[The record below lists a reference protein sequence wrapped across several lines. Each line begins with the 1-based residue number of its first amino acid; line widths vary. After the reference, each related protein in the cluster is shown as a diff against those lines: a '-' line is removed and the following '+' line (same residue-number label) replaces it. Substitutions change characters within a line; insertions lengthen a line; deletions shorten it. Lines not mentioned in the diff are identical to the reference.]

1 VTSPPDTPTLAS
13 LQARFGAALRSTG
26 ADADKAIGALAG
38 CIVDDGLAPASRVQ
52 VYRNNSRAMFEGALE
67 RTYPVLRRRVGEPY
81 FLGLAREYRVRHPSR
96 SGDLHW
102 IGRDFAPWL
111 EQHLAGSEYEWLA
124 DLARLEWACE
134 EALVSPRERALDA
147 SQLARVAPDTLADV
161 GLELQPCL
169 RVVRSDFPV
178 WSVWREN
185 QPGEAGNPVD
195 LSQGAQ
201 HVVVTC
207 GDEGLVLH
215 SLPADQFGFVAA
227 LAAGAPLGDAL
238 EASGLDVERL
248 PGVLAW
254 LFSDGLVVALA
265 EPGEGIA
272 STVP

>member
-13 LQARFGAALRSTG
+13 LQARFGAALRSSG
-26 ADADKAIGALAG
+26 ADADAAIDALAK

-96 SGDLHW
+96 NGDLHW
-102 IGRDFAPWL
+102 IGREFASWL
-111 EQHLAGSEYEWLA
+111 KRHLAGSDYEWLV

-134 EALVSPRERALDA
+134 EVLVSPRRPALDA
-147 SQLARVAPDTLADV
+147 SQLARVVPDTLADV

-169 RVVRSDFPV
+169 RFVRSEYPV

-185 QPGEAGNPVD
+185 QPAEAGNPVD

-201 HVVVTC
+201 HIVVTY
-207 GDEGLVLH
+207 GDEGLALH
-215 SLPADQFGFVAA
+215 SLPADQFDFVAS
-227 LAAGAPLGDAL
+227 LAAGATLGEAL
-238 EASGLDVERL
+238 EASCLDVDRL

-254 LFSDGLVVALA
+254 IFSDGLVVALR

-272 STVP
+272 ATGP

>member
-1 VTSPPDTPTLAS
+1 VTSRPDAPTLAD

-26 ADADKAIGALAG
+26 ADADVAVGALAE

-67 RTYPVLRRRVGEPY
+67 RTYPVLKRRVGEDY
-81 FLGLAREYRVRHPSR
+81 FRGLAREYRVDHPSR
-96 SGDLHW
+96 NGDLHW
-102 IGRDFAPWL
+102 IGQAFASWL
-111 EQHLAGSEYEWLA
+111 EPRLAGSEYEWLV

-134 EALVSPRERALDA
+134 EALVSPRRPALDA
-147 SQLARVAPDTLADV
+147 SQLAEVAPDTLADV
-161 GLELQPCL
+161 GLGLQPSL
-169 RVVRSDFPV
+169 RVVRSEYPV

-185 QPGEAGNPVD
+185 QPGEPGKPID

-207 GDEGLVLH
+207 GDDGLVLH
-215 SLPADQFGFVAA
+215 SLPAQQFGFVAA

-238 EASGLDVERL
+238 EASGLDVDRL

-254 LFSDGLVVALA
+254 LFSDGLVVALR

-272 STVP
+272 ARIS

>member
-13 LQARFGAALRSTG
+13 LQARFGAALRSSG
-26 ADADKAIGALAG
+26 ADADAAIDALAK

-96 SGDLHW
+96 NGDLHW
-102 IGRDFAPWL
+102 IGREFASWL
-111 EQHLAGSEYEWLA
+111 ERHLAGSDYEWLV

-134 EALVSPRERALDA
+134 EVLVSPRRPALDA

-169 RVVRSDFPV
+169 RFVRSEYPV

-185 QPGEAGNPVD
+185 QPAEAGNPVD

-201 HVVVTC
+201 HIVVTY
-207 GDEGLVLH
+207 GDEGLALH
-215 SLPADQFGFVAA
+215 SLPADQFDFVAS
-227 LAAGAPLGDAL
+227 LAAGAPLGEAL
-238 EASGLDVERL
+238 EASCLDVDRL

-254 LFSDGLVVALA
+254 LFSDGLVVELR

-272 STVP
+272 ATGP